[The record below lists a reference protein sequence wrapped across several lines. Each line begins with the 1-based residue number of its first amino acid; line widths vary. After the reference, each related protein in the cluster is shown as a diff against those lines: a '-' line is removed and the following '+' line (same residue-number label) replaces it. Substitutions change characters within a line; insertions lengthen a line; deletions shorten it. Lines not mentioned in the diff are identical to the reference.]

1 MPRVIFALTVCLLI
15 ILPGAA
21 IAQDN
26 SPANESETY
35 VIRPGD
41 TLFSI
46 ARRFNTTVDAL
57 AQANGIVNP
66 ANILWGQQILIPGEQ
81 PPTPLDP
88 PAETAETTSEPTTT
102 TSDTPTIYV
111 VKRGD
116 ILNRIALQYNLTVAE
131 LLAANPDIRN
141 ANLLYAN
148 QQIIIPTSATVSDDP
163 QPDSQPANETTDNA
177 VSGEVVE
184 TLPIAAVE
192 YGLEA
197 NLLDQSSAS
206 LASEINTLGV
216 RWVKQVVSWR
226 DIEPVAGEIN
236 FDALDQLIDSLQS
249 QDSQILLTITAAPDW
264 SRTIQEENGPPDN
277 FEDFAAFV
285 STLASRYA
293 GQVAAYQIWNEPNL
307 RSRWKSTVHPI
318 SAASYVD
325 LLRQAHDAIKAADP
339 TALVISAGLAPTGFN
354 DALNA
359 QVGNLEVNA
368 VDDRIFLTG
377 IYAEGGASLVDAI
390 GAHPIGWA
398 NPPDAVCCEQS
409 EGVETHF
416 DNPHFYFLNTLQ
428 DYRQIQLANGDTT
441 TPIWVTKFGWG
452 TSEDIG
458 ATDPINV
465 FTAYTSLEEQ
475 AQYMVRAFDI
485 GMSLGYIGPMF
496 AFNLNGCQAPGEDGP
511 SSCYYSLLGPDGSP
525 RPVFEAIENIDKTML
540 AEEAPEETVEP
551 ELTEE
556 VVTEQPETTPEASP

>member
-1 MPRVIFALTVCLLI
+1 MIRVIAALVVCLFG
-15 ILPGAA
+15 ILTSTTL
-21 IAQDN
+21 AQEDT
-26 SPANESETY
+26 SSNEARTY
-35 VIRPGD
+35 VIQRGD

-66 ANILWGQQILIPGEQ
+66 ANILWGQQIRIPGEQ
-81 PPTPLDP
+81 APVPPDP
-88 PAETAETTSEPTTT
+88 PAETTSEPATTT

-111 VKRGD
+111 VRRGD
-116 ILNRIALQYNLTVAE
+116 ILNRIALQHNLTVAE

-148 QQIIIPTSATVSDDP
+148 QRITIPTSAAVSDDP
-163 QPDSQPANETTDNA
+163 QPDSQPVNETTDD
-177 VSGEVVE
+177 VSSGEMIE

-197 NLLDQSSAS
+197 NILDQDSVS
-206 LASEINTLGV
+206 LTNNIDTLGV
-216 RWVKQVVSWR
+216 QWVKQVVSWR
-226 DIEPVAGEIN
+226 DIEPIAGEIN
-236 FDALDQLIDSLQS
+236 FDALDQMIASLQA
-249 QDSQILLTITAAPDW
+249 QDRQILLTVTAAPDW
-264 SRTIQEENGPPDN
+264 ARSIQEENGPPDN

-318 SAASYVD
+318 SAASYVE

-339 TALVISAGLAPTGFN
+339 DALVISAGLAPTGFN

-359 QVGNLEVNA
+359 EVGNLEINA
-368 VDDRIFLTG
+368 VDDRIFLSG
-377 IYAEGGASLVDAI
+377 MYAEGGAGQVDAI

-398 NPPDAVCCEQS
+398 NPPDAMCCDPS

-428 DYRQIQLANGDTT
+428 DYRQIQLANGDST

-458 ATDPINV
+458 TIDPINV

-475 AQYMVRAFDI
+475 AQYTARAFDI
-485 GMSLGYIGPMF
+485 GMSLGYVGPMF
-496 AFNLNGCQAPGEDGP
+496 AFNLNGCQAPGDDGP

-525 RPVFEAIENIDKTML
+525 RPVFETIQNIDKTMPD
-540 AEEAPEETVEP
+540 EEAPEEIVEP
-551 ELTEE
+551 DLMDEA
-556 VVTEQPETTPEASP
+556 VTETPETTPEASP